1 MKFSELKK
9 SITTGINPIYYV
21 EGEDA
26 FLRESSLNV
35 LKRAYLV
42 EPDFNLNNFLG
53 SELKQDLEVFLTAVR
68 SYPFM
73 GDKRFVVVRE
83 YYPTA
88 QELKNKNLSSVF
100 SEVEETTVLIIVNQS
115 KCEALKKQP
124 NVTFVDCSK
133 LDAVSISKYI
143 RNESLKQ
150 NIIVDNSAVDK
161 IIDYTSYDMTK
172 ISVELQK
179 LISYVGENGHIN
191 DDAVDAVIVKDTE
204 YEVYELTEQI
214 ANLNYDKALQTLNE
228 MLSKNT
234 DKQRLFIAIYYH
246 FRRLLHASL
255 SSCSDSELAKI
266 LSVKEFAVKKAR
278 MQCKKFTAKRLK
290 TICDKL
296 AYYDTAF
303 KSGELSVDTVLWNT
317 VFSALIS

>member
-9 SITTGINPIYYV
+9 STATGACPIYYV

-26 FLRESSLNV
+26 FLRESSLNI
-35 LKRAYLV
+35 LKRAFLL

-53 SELKQDLEVFLTAVR
+53 SDLKQDLEVFLTAVR

-73 GDKRFVVVRE
+73 SDKRFVVVRE

-88 QELKNKNLSSVF
+88 QELKNKNLSAVF
-100 SEVEETTVLIIVNQS
+100 NQVEETTVLIFINQN

-133 LDAVSISKYI
+133 LDAISIIKYVK
-143 RNESLKQ
+143 NEALKN
-150 NIIVDNSAVDK
+150 NIVVDNGAINK
-161 IIDYTSYDMTK
+161 LIEYTSYDMTK
-172 ISVELQK
+172 ISVELSK
-179 LISYVGENGHIN
+179 LISYVGDNGYI
-191 DDAVDAVIVKDTE
+191 DEDSVESVIVKDTE

-214 ANLNYDKALQTLNE
+214 ANLNYDKALETLNE
-228 MLSKNT
+228 MLNKNT
-234 DKQRLFIAIYYH
+234 DKQRLFISIYYH

-255 SSCSDSELAKI
+255 SQCSDYELAQI

-278 MQCKKFTAKRLK
+278 IQCKKFTSKRLK
-290 TICDKL
+290 AICDKL